1 MSPLINR
8 KFMTRLIF
16 SQKWLKIF
24 SWMMLLLATG
34 CTTYNAATGRN
45 ELIFISTQEEV
56 GMGQT
61 YHNQL
66 MKEYTVIDEAKYVE
80 RLNRIGFA
88 VAQVSDRQDYG
99 YQFFV
104 IQKDELNAF
113 TTPGGFIY
121 AYTGL
126 MDRLTD
132 DQLAF
137 VVAHEIAHCA
147 ARHVVKKY
155 QAALGYNFVGSLVL
169 NQITDISAQRLASI
183 SSNTLMSLIF
193 AAYSRT
199 DESQADRLGLKYMA
213 LAGFNMEGAVQSLEI
228 LYAEAKGPRTPEIL
242 SSHPDL
248 KKRIQELRVEI
259 EKIRGAL
266 GIQASRNRVLFF
278 PFQTTNQGM
287 EGAWN
292 V

>member
-1 MSPLINR
+1 MVPLINR
-8 KFMTRLIF
+8 KVMTRLIF

-24 SWMMLLLATG
+24 SWMILLWTTG
-34 CTTYNAATGRN
+34 CATYNPATGRN

-56 GMGQT
+56 GMGQA

-66 MKEYTVIDEAKYVE
+66 MKEYTFIDEAKYVE

-113 TTPGGFIY
+113 TTPGGFVY
-121 AYTGL
+121 VYTGL

-137 VVAHEIAHCA
+137 VVAHEVAHCA

-169 NQITDISAQRLASI
+169 NQIADGSAQRLAAI

-199 DESQADRLGLKYMA
+199 DESLADRLGLKYMA
-213 LAGFNMEGAVQSLEI
+213 LAGFDLEGAVQSLEI

-248 KKRIQELRVEI
+248 KKRIQELRAEMKNV
-259 EKIRGAL
+259 RRDFGG
-266 GIQASRNRVLFF
+266 GISKTRDSFSPF
-278 PFQTTNQGM
+278 PTIDAKT
-287 EGAWN
+287 ESLWN
-292 V
+292 A